1 MSDKAITRLIWGFT
15 IFVIFAVGILNRKVL
30 PLPGSTPEFVFR
42 LPKVNA
48 ILNGTC
54 SLLLLLSFYF
64 IRQKNIAAHRK
75 LNITALIL
83 SSLFLV
89 SYITYHWLIPE
100 EAKFPKDNP
109 IRPLYYFIL
118 LSHIL
123 LAMVALPLVLMSFH
137 RGLKMEIPAH
147 KRLVRWAYPI
157 WLYVTISGVVVY
169 LMMAPYYRM

>member
-1 MSDKAITRLIWGFT
+1 MSDKTITRLIWAFT
-15 IFVIFAVGILNRKVL
+15 VFVIVAVGVLNRKVL
-30 PLPGSTPEFVFR
+30 PLPGNTPDFVYR

-48 ILNGTC
+48 VLNATC

-83 SSLFLV
+83 SAMFLCT
-89 SYITYHWLIPE
+89 YITYHWLIPA
-100 EAKFPKDNP
+100 EATFPKDNSL
-109 IRPLYYFIL
+109 RPVYLFIL
-118 LSHIL
+118 ISHIT

-157 WLYVTISGVVVY
+157 WLYVTVSGVVVY
-169 LMMAPYYRM
+169 LMMAPYYRV